1 MLISIRN
8 KLIAILY
15 LNNIPNMHNEII
27 KFFSFESP
35 SLSLFL
41 DSITEA
47 SVLQLLFYIVL

>member
-27 KFFSFESP
+27 KSFSFESP

-47 SVLQLLFYIVL
+47 SGLRLLFYIVL